1 MFSWHIIQF
10 TTEDKPR
17 VTVKKFLNGSLIEET
32 TYANAIVQHGTG
44 SVDIVKSGTEYN
56 RSKSFIYSVPRVYTT
71 IEWE

>member
-1 MFSWHIIQF
+1 MFSWHLIQF

-32 TYANAIVQHGTG
+32 TYANAIVQHGTE
-44 SVDIVKSGTEYN
+44 SVDIVKAYN
-56 RSKSFIYSVPRVYTT
+56 RSRGFIYSVPRVNTS